1 MTKTIIKTN
10 ILQFFTKIVK
20 SNKIKKDVLF
30 IGLNDKELKKQIIS
44 NKKAYSIIC
53 KTLKNQGLDG
63 FTISSNKGVYI
74 HENGDVT
81 EENTYK
87 VEIVFATDNQIN
99 NIIEELKRLLN
110 QETIL
115 KETYYI
121 KSVLQ

>member
-1 MTKTIIKTN
+1 MIKTIKKIN
-10 ILQFFTKIVK
+10 FLQFFEKVIK
-20 SNKIKKDVLF
+20 SKKIKKDVLF
-30 IGLNDKELKKQIIS
+30 IGLNDKNTKKQEIS
-44 NKKAYSIIC
+44 NKKAYQIIC

-63 FTISSNKGVYI
+63 FTISQNKGVYI
-74 HENGDVT
+74 HQNGDVT

-87 VEIVFATDNQIN
+87 IEIVFASDLQIN
-99 NIIEELKRLLN
+99 NIIKELKTLLN